1 MFDQLS
7 DQFDTVLRNLRGL
20 GKITDA
26 NIQQTARE
34 IRRVLLEADV
44 NFTVARSFVERV
56 KEKAQG
62 TKVLKSIKPGEQF
75 IKIIRDELV
84 ELMGAETAPINFS
97 AKPPTVILLAGLQG
111 SGKTT
116 TAAKIAHFLKN
127 QGKRPCLVAADIYR
141 PAATHQLEIL
151 GKQISVPVFSGDQK
165 SATRIC
171 NEGVEYGR
179 SNNHDIVILDT
190 AGRLHVDS
198 SMMDEIKS
206 IARDVQPHEIL
217 FVVDGM
223 TGQDA
228 VNSAAAFSKTLEL
241 TGTILTKLDGDARG
255 GAAISISNVTQ
266 KPVKFIGV
274 SEKMG
279 GLEVFDPG
287 RIVNRI
293 LGFGDVVSLVER
305 VQQSVDENQAE
316 MLEKKIF
323 DNKFDLEDFR
333 DQLKQVQKMGSLK
346 QILGMMPG
354 INRKMMK
361 IFQVDDRQL
370 VWTEAIVNSMT
381 PAERSNPQ
389 IINGSRRQRIARGS
403 GRTVQEI
410 NQLLKQFSQM
420 RKMMKRLSK
429 SNLQNQFASGKVFGI
444 N

>member
-7 DQFDTVLRNLRGL
+7 DRFDTVLRNLRGL

-75 IKIIRDELV
+75 IKIIRDEMV
-84 ELMGAETAPINFS
+84 VLMGAETTPINFS

-141 PAATHQLEIL
+141 PAATQQLEIL

-165 SATRIC
+165 SAVRIC

-190 AGRLHVDS
+190 AGRLHVDN

-206 IARDVQPHEIL
+206 IAQDVQPHEIL

-228 VNSAAAFSKTLEL
+228 VNSATAFSETLEL

-274 SEKMG
+274 SEKMS

-287 RIVNRI
+287 RIVDRI
-293 LGFGDVVSLVER
+293 LGFGDVVSLVEK

-316 MLEKKIF
+316 LLKKKIF

-333 DQLKQVQKMGSLK
+333 DQLRQVQKMGSLK

-361 IFQVDDRQL
+361 NFQVDERQL

-381 PAERSNPQ
+381 PAERSNPH

-420 RKMMKRLSK
+420 QKMMKRLNK

>member
-151 GKQISVPVFSGDQK
+151 GQQISVPVFSGDQK

-228 VNSAAAFSKTLEL
+228 VNSAAAFSETLEL

>member
-44 NFTVARSFVERV
+44 NFTVTRSFVERV

>member
-151 GKQISVPVFSGDQK
+151 GQQISVPVFSGDQK

-361 IFQVDDRQL
+361 NFQVDDRQL

>member
-7 DQFDTVLRNLRGL
+7 DRFDTVLRNLRGL

-75 IKIIRDELV
+75 IKIIRDEMV
-84 ELMGAETAPINFS
+84 VLMGAETTPINFS

-141 PAATHQLEIL
+141 PAATQQLEIL

-228 VNSAAAFSKTLEL
+228 VNSATAFSETLEL

-274 SEKMG
+274 SEKMS

-287 RIVNRI
+287 RIVDRI
-293 LGFGDVVSLVER
+293 LGFGDVVSLVEK

-316 MLEKKIF
+316 LLKKKIF

-333 DQLKQVQKMGSLK
+333 DQLRQVQKMGSLK

-361 IFQVDDRQL
+361 NFQVDERQL

-381 PAERSNPQ
+381 PAERSNPH

-420 RKMMKRLSK
+420 QKMMKRLNK

>member
-7 DQFDTVLRNLRGL
+7 DRFDTVLRNLRGL

-75 IKIIRDELV
+75 IKIIRDEMV
-84 ELMGAETAPINFS
+84 VLMGAETTPINFS

-141 PAATHQLEIL
+141 PAATQQLEIL

-206 IARDVQPHEIL
+206 IAQDVQPHEIL

-228 VNSAAAFSKTLEL
+228 VNSATAFSETLEL

-274 SEKMG
+274 SEKMS

-287 RIVNRI
+287 RIVDRI
-293 LGFGDVVSLVER
+293 LGFGDVVSLVEK

-316 MLEKKIF
+316 LLKKKIF

-333 DQLKQVQKMGSLK
+333 DQLRQVQKMGSLK

-361 IFQVDDRQL
+361 NFQVDERQL

-381 PAERSNPQ
+381 PAERSNPH

-420 RKMMKRLSK
+420 QKMMKRLNK

>member
-7 DQFDTVLRNLRGL
+7 DRFDTVLRNLRGL

-75 IKIIRDELV
+75 IKIIRDEMV
-84 ELMGAETAPINFS
+84 VLMGAETTPINFS

-141 PAATHQLEIL
+141 PAATQQLEIL

-228 VNSAAAFSKTLEL
+228 VNSATAFSETLEL

-274 SEKMG
+274 SEKMS

-287 RIVNRI
+287 RIVDRI
-293 LGFGDVVSLVER
+293 LGFGDVVSLVEK
-305 VQQSVDENQAE
+305 VQQSFDENQAE
-316 MLEKKIF
+316 LLKKKIF

-333 DQLKQVQKMGSLK
+333 DQLRQVQKMGSLK

-361 IFQVDDRQL
+361 NFQVDERQL

-381 PAERSNPQ
+381 PAERSNPH

-420 RKMMKRLSK
+420 QKMMKRLNK

>member
-7 DQFDTVLRNLRGL
+7 DRFDTVLRNLRGL

-75 IKIIRDELV
+75 IKIIRDEMV
-84 ELMGAETAPINFS
+84 VLMGAETTPINFS

-141 PAATHQLEIL
+141 PAATQQLEIL

-190 AGRLHVDS
+190 AGRLHVDN

-206 IARDVQPHEIL
+206 IAQDVQPHEIL

-228 VNSAAAFSKTLEL
+228 VNSATAFSEKLEL

-274 SEKMG
+274 SEKMS

-287 RIVNRI
+287 RIVDRI
-293 LGFGDVVSLVER
+293 LGFGDVVSLVEK

-316 MLEKKIF
+316 LLKKKIF

-333 DQLKQVQKMGSLK
+333 DQLRQVQKMGSLK

-361 IFQVDDRQL
+361 NFQVDERQL

-381 PAERSNPQ
+381 PAERSNPH

-420 RKMMKRLSK
+420 QKMMKRLNK

>member
-7 DQFDTVLRNLRGL
+7 DRFDTVLRNLRGL

-75 IKIIRDELV
+75 IKIIRDEMV
-84 ELMGAETAPINFS
+84 VLMGAKTTPINFS

-141 PAATHQLEIL
+141 PAATQQLEIL

-206 IARDVQPHEIL
+206 IAQDVQPHEIL

-228 VNSAAAFSKTLEL
+228 VNSATAFSETLEL

-274 SEKMG
+274 SEKMS

-287 RIVNRI
+287 RIVDRI
-293 LGFGDVVSLVER
+293 LGFGDVVSLVEK

-316 MLEKKIF
+316 LLKKKIF

-333 DQLKQVQKMGSLK
+333 DQLRQVQKMGSLK

-361 IFQVDDRQL
+361 NFQVDERQL

-381 PAERSNPQ
+381 PAERSNPH

-420 RKMMKRLSK
+420 QKMMKRLNK

>member
-151 GKQISVPVFSGDQK
+151 GQQISVPVFSGDQK

>member
-7 DQFDTVLRNLRGL
+7 DRFDTVLRNLRGL

-44 NFTVARSFVERV
+44 NFTVARGFVERV

-75 IKIIRDELV
+75 IKIIRDEMV
-84 ELMGAETAPINFS
+84 VLMGAETTPINFS

-141 PAATHQLEIL
+141 PAATQQLEIL

-206 IARDVQPHEIL
+206 IAQDVQPHEIL

-228 VNSAAAFSKTLEL
+228 VNSATAFSETLEL

-274 SEKMG
+274 SEKMS

-287 RIVNRI
+287 RIVDRI
-293 LGFGDVVSLVER
+293 LGFGDVVSLVEK

-316 MLEKKIF
+316 LLKKKIF

-333 DQLKQVQKMGSLK
+333 DQLRQVQKMGSLK

-361 IFQVDDRQL
+361 NFQVDERQL

-381 PAERSNPQ
+381 PAERSNPH

-420 RKMMKRLSK
+420 QKMMKRLNK

>member
-7 DQFDTVLRNLRGL
+7 DRFDTVLRNLRGL

-75 IKIIRDELV
+75 IKIIRDEMV
-84 ELMGAETAPINFS
+84 VLMGAETTPINFS

-141 PAATHQLEIL
+141 PAATQQLEIL

-165 SATRIC
+165 SATKIC

-190 AGRLHVDS
+190 AGRLHVDN

-206 IARDVQPHEIL
+206 IAQDVQPHEIL

-228 VNSAAAFSKTLEL
+228 VNSATAFSETLEL

-274 SEKMG
+274 SEKMS

-287 RIVNRI
+287 RIVDRI
-293 LGFGDVVSLVER
+293 LGFGDVVSLVEK

-316 MLEKKIF
+316 LLKKKIF

-333 DQLKQVQKMGSLK
+333 DQLRQVQKMGSLK

-361 IFQVDDRQL
+361 NFQVDERQL

-381 PAERSNPQ
+381 PAERSNPH

-420 RKMMKRLSK
+420 QKMMKRLNK

>member
-7 DQFDTVLRNLRGL
+7 DRFDTVLRNLRGL

-75 IKIIRDELV
+75 IKIIRDEMV
-84 ELMGAETAPINFS
+84 VLMGAETTPINFS

-141 PAATHQLEIL
+141 PAATQQLEIL

-165 SATRIC
+165 SAIGIC
-171 NEGVEYGR
+171 SKGVEYGR

-190 AGRLHVDS
+190 AGRLHVDN

-206 IARDVQPHEIL
+206 IAQDVQPHEIL

-228 VNSAAAFSKTLEL
+228 VNSATAFSETLEL

-274 SEKMG
+274 SEKMS

-287 RIVNRI
+287 RIVDRI
-293 LGFGDVVSLVER
+293 LGFGDVVSLVEK

-316 MLEKKIF
+316 LLKKKIF

-333 DQLKQVQKMGSLK
+333 DQLRQVQKMGSLK

-361 IFQVDDRQL
+361 NFQVDERQL

-381 PAERSNPQ
+381 PAERSNPH

-420 RKMMKRLSK
+420 QKMMKRLNK